1 MGLFSMFKSQETTEA
16 MTPQLALAVSL
27 LYISAAD
34 GELDPEEVGG
44 LLAVLGGQSG
54 RGGVGFSNEAKQVL
68 DAAVRYTRKTR
79 PPEFLAQAAPI
90 LTEAQ
95 KFSILVNM
103 LDSALSDGQ
112 PEVEEQQLFN
122 QFLTAFGISEDRF
135 KPFFDVVQLK
145 YERRL
150 FVDPNHPMNQP
161 GFRIG

>member
-1 MGLFSMFKSQETTEA
+1 MGLFSMFKNQETTEA

-34 GELDPEEVGG
+34 GEMDAEEVGG
-44 LLAVLGGQSG
+44 LLAILGGQSG
-54 RGGVGFSNEAKQVL
+54 RGGV
-68 DAAVRYTRKTR
+68 VRYSRKIR
-79 PPEFLAQAAPI
+79 PPEFLAQAAPM

-95 KFSILVNM
+95 KFAILVNM

-112 PEVEEQQLFN
+112 PEVEEQQLFG
-122 QFLTAFGISEDRF
+122 QFLTAFGVSEDRF
-135 KPFFDVVQLK
+135 KPFFDVIQLK